1 MLKLVNVSKFY
12 YSKGIVSSGITKVNL
27 VLNLGEFVAI
37 TGESGSGKSTLL
49 NVISGLDSYEEGE
62 MYINGKETS
71 HYTETDFEDYRRK
84 YISNIF
90 QNFNL
95 VNSYT
100 VYQNVE
106 LVLLLNG
113 YKKHDVKEKI
123 LDIIDQVGLTEFKNT
138 KVSKLSGG
146 QKQRVAIARAMVKD
160 TPIIVADEPT
170 GNLDSKSA
178 YEVIE
183 ILKRVAKNKLVIVV
197 THNIEQVENIAT
209 KIIKMHDGRIT
220 EINEIKKINLDNLY
234 EDDAENENSSKAN
247 FVKSENKES
256 EQDNIKSE
264 DESEK
269 SSSNKSKK
277 SQKEIRQ
284 TKNKSI
290 SLLNKYRLGFRNT
303 FNIPAK
309 FILLVAVFFFVAS
322 AIIATYGGFKL
333 SDKNREPFGMSIVL
347 GNTSP
352 KRILINK
359 KDRTAFDDELYEKIQ
374 SIENVDYIVKD
385 DTFLDSE
392 VLLMGKED
400 SSQDN
405 QNINAKQL
413 GGSADSIDTFKGEA
427 THGRMPENENEAI
440 VQVDKDK
447 FSYIIDE
454 KDDLLNS
461 EFLLS
466 LTSMSGGY
474 EEENLG
480 VITLVGISVSNDE
493 NFKYTN
499 RPKIYFSNN
508 TMKILRT
515 SANKQNSEITAFMNN
530 KYQDYKVL
538 PSNKVE
544 SGKAIIDDDLKYEF
558 DKYKA
563 VGNPIKV
570 KISNIY
576 FSQELNLT
584 IGDTYTKNNFIN
596 KTGYD
601 KYSSNRNNIFINDQD
616 YNSLFSKQPYQSSV
630 FVKDEKKIDET
641 IEELKKLGVNPKKAT
656 DFVVSSVLEVYV
668 KMVKIIKTIVSII
681 LIVALFF
688 ISYVIIK
695 IILKSRNVYYTTLRM
710 LGARMKDVKRILDI
724 ELFFNS
730 TFAYLLFL
738 VDVILIKNNIIKNQS
753 VQELLSFI
761 QIKDYIITYV
771 MVVVMARLSSNR
783 FAKKIFKKSA
793 ITTYNEEI

>member
-427 THGRMPENENEAI
+427 TYGRMPENENEAI

-508 TMKILRT
+508 IMKILRS

>member
-12 YSKGIVSSGITKVNL
+12 YNKGIVSSGITKVNL

-374 SIENVDYIVKD
+374 SIENVNYIVKD

>member
-12 YSKGIVSSGITKVNL
+12 YNKGIVSSGITKVNL

-427 THGRMPENENEAI
+427 TYGRMPENENEAI

>member
-1 MLKLVNVSKFY
+1 MLKLVNISKFY
-12 YSKGIVSSGITKVNL
+12 YNKGIVSSGITKVNL